1 MILPIRVLVLEDH
14 PFVRAVA
21 VKTLLQLGCEEVFQA
36 SDGLQALAV
45 LDQVGAVDIALCDL
59 CMEGMDG
66 LEFLRQV
73 GLSGRV
79 GSVIISSSLS
89 ADLRR
94 AVRQIVELS
103 GLRLLGDIGKPLHAQ
118 ALIQLLEKHLIDPR
132 DEIMS
137 APIAPLACE
146 KEVRKALDEGQ
157 LQSFYQPKLNLLT
170 GQVCGV
176 EVLVRWLHPFRGILS
191 PAVFMPVLE
200 RCELLD
206 TLLFTQIDQALTLH
220 RQAHEVGHVLNIAL
234 NLHATQLAN
243 AQLVPTI
250 RSILALHGTPGH
262 CLTLELTE
270 SGLLEAPATSLENLV
285 RLRMM
290 GCRLS
295 IDDFGA
301 GFSSMQRLCQLPF
314 NEIKL
319 DGEFIRTSEDE
330 PRCRAVISS
339 TLALGDALGMSVVI
353 EGVETDEQRQQLLAL
368 GCTQAQG
375 YLFARPMC
383 GADLLRWLQAMPA
396 TQQKT

>member
-1 MILPIRVLVLEDH
+1 M
-14 PFVRAVA
+14 
-21 VKTLLQLGCEEVFQA
+21 
-36 SDGLQALAV
+36 

-375 YLFARPMC
+375 YLFARPMS
-383 GADLLRWLQAMPA
+383 GTDLLRWLQAMPA
-396 TQQKT
+396 FQQKT